1 MFNERKNKRKAD
13 SNFHGGCRKGT
24 SLTTLFGPDRI
35 LKDVATGKPC
45 IRLALILRL
54 KPLSADVSREY
65 IAESLGDWDSSI
77 AFPSQS
83 IGVRAV
89 HGLRDRTLII
99 SLFIREHRDDVVVA

>member
-1 MFNERKNKRKAD
+1 MRKNKRKAD
-13 SNFHGGCRKGT
+13 IKFHGGFRKGT
-24 SLTTLFGPDRI
+24 SLTKLFGPDRI
-35 LKDVATGKPC
+35 LKMLQRENPASG
-45 IRLALILRL
+45 LLILRL